1 MWWPW
6 KKDKALLTPPPERV
20 ERELH
25 RDVLFLSIN
34 NGEVEIHYRN
44 GSCTRYP
51 KQANLVVR
59 IYSRDPCIIATVQH
73 LFD

>member
-1 MWWPW
+1 MWWPF
-6 KKDKALLTPPPERV
+6 KRRKDPYV
-20 ERELH
+20 EIDLH
-25 RDVLFLSIN
+25 GDVLFLSIN

-51 KQANLVVR
+51 KRSNLVVR
-59 IYSRDPCIIATVQH
+59 FDSRDPCITVTVHQ